1 MAIYDY
7 LPTFDYIEPNNLK
20 GLQPGFV
27 VAQVED
33 IDPSLLTN
41 GMMANGKICALE
53 MQDHSEDEDGSDMR
67 LTIVPATASH
77 TVLYIHY
84 TEPLNT
90 ILNSDKHFAVKVE
103 DECPRLVQLIPG
115 DEWMS
120 TAELEEDVDEDGA
133 SIGILGGR
141 IVEVS
146 AAKGW
151 YGVTTMA
158 NGDEGHHYVFLG

>member
-7 LPTFDYIEPNNLK
+7 LPKFNYIEPNNLK

-33 IDPSLLTN
+33 VDASLLKD
-41 GMMANGKICALE
+41 GMMENGKICALE
-53 MQDHSEDEDGSDMR
+53 MRDGK
-67 LTIVPATASH
+67 LTIVPGKAEH
-77 TVLYIHY
+77 KVLYVHF

-90 ILNSDKHFAVKVE
+90 IYNSDKFFAVKVA

-120 TAELEEDVDEDGA
+120 TDANCEIE
-133 SIGILGGR
+133 GR
-141 IVEVS
+141 IVKVS
-146 AAKGW
+146 AEKGW
-151 YGVTTMA
+151 YGVNTMA
-158 NGDEGHHYVFLG
+158 NGDEGFHYVFLG

>member
-7 LPTFDYIEPNNLK
+7 LPKFNYIEPNNLK

-33 IDPSLLTN
+33 VDSSLLKD
-41 GMMANGKICALE
+41 GMMENGKICALE
-53 MQDHSEDEDGSDMR
+53 MKDGK
-67 LTIVPATASH
+67 LTIVPATADH
-77 TVLYIHY
+77 KVLYVHF

-90 ILNSDKHFAVKVE
+90 IYNSDKFFAVKVA

-120 TAELEEDVDEDGA
+120 TDANCEIE
-133 SIGILGGR
+133 GR
-141 IVEVS
+141 IVKVS
-146 AAKGW
+146 ADKGW
-151 YGVTTMA
+151 YGVNTMA
-158 NGDEGHHYVFLG
+158 NGDEGFHYVFLG